1 MQKCS
6 VKLAVTFI
14 VLKVALN
21 KVAKTNVEIVS
32 GVSGKGLRVQAGKR
46 VSYK

>member
-21 KVAKTNVEIVS
+21 KVAKTNVEIMS
-32 GVSGKGLRVQAGKR
+32 KDSLQAQAAEQ